1 MGEREGRRKRRVK
14 KRTIYGVILSIM
26 LLCFLMIGFLLLFQV
41 RKIEIRGNE
50 YLSSQEVADWLEEN
64 ELSTNTMYLMW
75 KFHFTD
81 YELLPAMEG
90 VKVTLR
96 TPWTVRVTVTE
107 KRIAGYIIVEDDFI
121 YFDKDGVVLART
133 REWWDDILCIEGLS
147 VDKVTLYEELP
158 VSEQNK
164 DAFAYLLD
172 MNMMLKKYELRP
184 DRVVCQG
191 SDIHLYIGNKCI
203 ILGDDDPRERI
214 AQIPPILE
222 KLGEQAGTLHLENYG
237 DGNTTTRFEK
247 DVFPSDPADSEGEEG
262 KENENSESNETGEDG
277 DGSEVG
283 EDRESGEESGSEEE
297 NGNEEGGADSEGGE

>member
-1 MGEREGRRKRRVK
+1 MNEGEGRRKKRIR
-14 KRTIYGVILSIM
+14 KRTIYGIILWIM
-26 LLCFLMIGFLLLFQV
+26 LLSFLMIGFLLLFQI

-50 YLSSQEVADWLEEN
+50 YLSSQEIADWLEED
-64 ELSTNTMYLMW
+64 ELSTNAVYLMW

-81 YELLPAMEG
+81 YALLPAMEE
-90 VKVTLR
+90 VKVSLR
-96 TPWTVRVTVTE
+96 TPWKVRVTVKE
-107 KRIAGYIIVEDDFI
+107 KRIAGYIIVDDDFV

-133 REWWDDILCIEGLS
+133 REWREDVLCIEGLS

-164 DAFAYLLD
+164 EAFTYLLD
-172 MNMMLKKYELRP
+172 MNMLLKKYELNPKRI
-184 DRVVCQG
+184 VCQG

-203 ILGDDDPRERI
+203 ILGDGDPRERI

-247 DVFPSDPADSEGEEG
+247 DVFPPEPVAQ
-262 KENENSESNETGEDG
+262 EDG
-277 DGSEVG
+277 GQADENKNDG
-283 EDRESGEESGSEEE
+283 DESGDGEEE
-297 NGNEEGGADSEGGE
+297 NNSEDGENTENEDSKGDGEEDQESEEGE